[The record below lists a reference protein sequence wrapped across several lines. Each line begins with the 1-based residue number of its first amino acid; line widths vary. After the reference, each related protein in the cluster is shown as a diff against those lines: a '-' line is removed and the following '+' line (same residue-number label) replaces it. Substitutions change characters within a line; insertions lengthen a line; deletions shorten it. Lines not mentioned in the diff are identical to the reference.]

1 MLTHITVDPRLLIA
15 VALGL
20 SAVAIAPLLALCLW
34 PRAEG
39 QDGTIGLVAGLA
51 MAEAIILLSGQEPTL
66 DVLASAAVIGCA
78 TAIAAGFGASF
89 LHPADPTS
97 EGAAFVH
104 GMLHGEGDVLR
115 PDQGA

>member
-1 MLTHITVDPRLLIA
+1 MATDPRLLI
-15 VALGL
+15 VIALGL

-39 QDGTIGLVAGLA
+39 RDGAIGLVAGLA
-51 MAEAIILLSGQEPTL
+51 MAEAIILLPGQEPTL
-66 DVLASAAVIGCA
+66 DVLASAAVVGCV
-78 TAIAAGFGASF
+78 TAIAAGLGASF

-104 GMLHGEGDVLR
+104 GLLHGEGDVLR
-115 PDQGA
+115 PDKGA